1 MQKDKDKN
9 KDKIITSVE
18 IVDVPPKNTETS
30 TILSNELA
38 EVGAT
43 QLTKEEVYRLF
54 NGRNL
59 AFVST
64 LSKDG
69 SPNVTPVWADM
80 ENDMILINTS
90 EAAAKK
96 KKCIKRPPYC
106 YICS

>member
-1 MQKDKDKN
+1 MQKDKD

-18 IVDVPPKNTETS
+18 IVDVPPENTETP

-69 SPNVTPVWADM
+69 SPHVTPVWADI

-96 KKCIKRPPYC
+96 KKCIKRPSYC